1 MKQIINKWLL
11 IVLVAVAPFTLQA
24 QSTFEIASHS
34 MTVAGTSNLHDWTAE
49 VEKVN
54 GSFKVKMD
62 NGKLVDIQALNVVAD
77 AQSFKSSKGSIMN
90 SKINDALNSK
100 KHPRITYKMTK
111 VDKITETAG
120 TFRVTTSGVMSIAG
134 VNQNVTLEA
143 VGKILPNG
151 SIEFSGNKKVK
162 MTDYKVEPP
171 TAMFGAMTT
180 GDEVT
185 LTFKVILQTKQ
196 LTSNN

>member
-1 MKQIINKWLL
+1 MTKRIHKWLL
-11 IVLVAVAPFTLQA
+11 IALVAFAPIVLQA
-24 QSTFEIASHS
+24 QSIFEIASHS

-62 NGKLVDIQALNVVAD
+62 NGKLVDIQDINVVVD

-111 VDKITETAG
+111 VDKIAETAG
-120 TFRVTTSGVMSIAG
+120 TFRVNTTGVMNIAG
-134 VNQNVTLEA
+134 VNQNVSLEA
-143 VGKILPNG
+143 IGKILPNG

-185 LTFKVILQTKQ
+185 LSFKVVLKAK
-196 LTSNN
+196 